1 MKLTTSNKLEIAKD
15 LIQSVEW
22 IENEI
27 VDFESWRNNRY
38 HFDSDRYEE
47 DEEYRKEIEDFYDKY
62 VTETKYKNSLVNE
75 IVSIAVKTLLKNI

>member
-1 MKLTTSNKLEIAKD
+1 MKLTTSNKLEIAKE

-38 HFDSDRYEE
+38 RFDSDRYEE
-47 DEEYRKEIEDFYDKY
+47 DEEYRKEIEDCYDKY